1 MPEDLSKKLKRWS
14 RGDYSDRPSASG
26 RSHGRARVASSRAGR
41 NRKDQITR
49 IWKAV
54 VLAVPFV
61 LVVLVL
67 LSGESHDTI
76 AIKETNLCPAN
87 DKYVVGKTFVHIDLT
102 EPLNRQQ
109 RKALKDMLAS
119 AADNLKTS
127 EHLFISQMQTDF
139 EVPRARVQDFCNPDI
154 SRINDAGK
162 YVTPEKCP
170 VIIANKYRWAV
181 SAGKE
186 LRQQIRRACIAYQ
199 SKQEQVVKAA
209 ERYEKVNVEQK
220 KSYIIGG
227 IEDVMHAA
235 NGGPV
240 NVPTR
245 LILFSDMLQNADW
258 FSQYNTAVDDWTVE
272 HLKAERNKMI
282 NMREV
287 PDNNLSQVLVCYLPS
302 AHRVL
307 GPAKNLNQHKKM
319 WREYFGKSKV
329 FEWVDADGCAIAAAE
344 LMQSRG

>member
-1 MPEDLSKKLKRWS
+1 MPT
-14 RGDYSDRPSASG
+14 
-26 RSHGRARVASSRAGR
+26 V
-41 NRKDQITR
+41 
-49 IWKAV
+49 WKA
-54 VLAVPFV
+54 LGMGA
-61 LVVLVL
+61 LVL
-67 LSGESHDTI
+67 LVGLVLLNSESNETI
-76 AIKETNLCPAN
+76 AIKGDTNLCPAN

-102 EPLNRQQ
+102 ESLNDQQ
-109 RKALKDMLAS
+109 RKALKAMLA
-119 AADNLKTS
+119 AVARNLKTR
-127 EHLFISQMQTDF
+127 EHLFISQMRTDF
-139 EVPRARVQDFCNPDI
+139 DLPRQPVQDFCSPDI
-154 SRINDAGK
+154 SRINNAGK
-162 YVTPEKCP
+162 YVTHEQCP
-170 VIIANKYRWAV
+170 AIVANKHRWAV
-181 SAGKE
+181 SASDD
-186 LRQQIRRACIAYQ
+186 LRQQIRRACAAYD
-199 SKQEQVVKAA
+199 KLQEQVTVAA
-209 ERYEKVNVEQK
+209 EHYDEVNFEQK

-240 NVPTR
+240 NVPVR

-272 HLKAERNKMI
+272 HLKTERNKMI

-329 FEWVDADGCAIAAAE
+329 FEWVDADGCAIAAKE